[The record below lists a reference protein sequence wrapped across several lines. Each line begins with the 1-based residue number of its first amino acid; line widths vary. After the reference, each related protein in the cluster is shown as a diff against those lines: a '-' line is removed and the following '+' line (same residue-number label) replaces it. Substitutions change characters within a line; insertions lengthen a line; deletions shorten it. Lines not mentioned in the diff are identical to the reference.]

1 MHRVRIT
8 LPKRRSVDYRNL
20 DILHD
25 ALINAWTAGG
35 AAAGDVIGPNARIWH
50 FAALGWRQ
58 NGGNRVHTLVI
69 GTPDPALGKWLSA
82 MNPADIRH
90 ARAATG
96 EAVDF
101 SAADVEI
108 DPDPV
113 APGLISLGVVMLSP
127 LVVSRKDNGKRRW
140 VGRIDEVD
148 LTAAVNARLSRL
160 AERPVRLKVEPD
172 RLYVRCNPKHDTLVP
187 LKAFPDG
194 RKSFVIGM
202 RVPLVLQGNEEDLR
216 LAWYAGIGEKNRN
229 GFGCVGVAEKG
240 VGR

>member
-8 LPKRRSVDYRNL
+8 LPKRGGADYRNL

-25 ALINAWTAGG
+25 ALVNAWTAGG
-35 AAAGDVIGPNARIWH
+35 ATAEEVIGPNARVWH
-50 FAALGWRQ
+50 FAALGWRR
-58 NGGNRVHTLVI
+58 NGGNTAHTLVV
-69 GTPDPALGKWLSA
+69 GTPDPALGQRLA
-82 MNPADIRH
+82 RMDPGEIRH

-101 SAADVEI
+101 SAAEVEI

-113 APGLISLGVVMLSP
+113 APGMTSIGVVMLSP
-127 LVVSRKDNGKRRW
+127 LVVSRKENGKRRW
-140 VGRIDEVD
+140 ATHINDVD
-148 LTAAVNARLSRL
+148 PTAAVNARLSRL
-160 AERPVRLKVEPD
+160 AAREVRLKVEPD
-172 RLYVRCNPKHDTLVP
+172 HLYVRCNPKHDTLVP

-202 RVPLVLQGNEEDLR
+202 RIPLVLQGNQEDLR
-216 LAWYAGIGEKNRN
+216 LAWYAGIGEKNRS
-229 GFGCVGVAEKG
+229 GFGCVGLAEKG

>member
-25 ALINAWTAGG
+25 ALVNAWTAGG
-35 AAAGDVIGPNARIWH
+35 AAAEEVIGPNARIWH
-50 FAALGWRQ
+50 FAALGWRR
-58 NGGNRVHTLVI
+58 NGGNGAHTLVV
-69 GTPDPALGKWLSA
+69 GTPDPDLGKRLA
-82 MNPADIRH
+82 EMDPAEIRH

-101 SAADVEI
+101 SAADVAI

-113 APGLISLGVVMLSP
+113 APGMASMGVVMLSP
-127 LVVSRKDNGKRRW
+127 LALSRKENGKRRW
-140 VGRIDEVD
+140 ITHINDAD
-148 LTAAVNARLSRL
+148 LTAAVNVRLSRL
-160 AERPVRLKVEPD
+160 AGRPVHLTVEPD
-172 RLYVRCNPKHDTLVP
+172 RLYVRCNPKHDALVP

-202 RVPLVLQGNEEDLR
+202 RVPLVLQGDEADLR
-216 LAWYAGIGEKNRN
+216 LAWYGGIGEKNRS
-229 GFGCVGVAEKG
+229 GFGCIGMAEKG